1 MARNDLKVN
10 PQRYVKISERFWQ
23 VTASPAIEPVFIA
36 RTSILKD
43 LTPVLKTEGFV
54 IQLDNQYLLSQKTLD
69 LILQRDSPHYSIEAN
84 GDILG
89 VQIGKSIPVLKIDLA
104 PVYQIAEYRQR
115 LDNSAAI
122 KFAEWLYLGD
132 KHPKYDVPQRL
143 INWIDYMLTDKAKS
157 PTETFEIY
165 EFALELE
172 VLQKEIDSFATEIT
186 WNQSSGSII
195 IANDKTTNY
204 ITKVNGYLD
213 ALRRDFDSIVK
224 VYSLG
229 IIPPDNGDSFTRTTN
244 KIVTDEIEGVNRVVT
259 LQSAAVASIT
269 PRTTPTPTQV

>member
-43 LTPVLKTEGFV
+43 LTPVLKTDGFV

-89 VQIGKSIPVLKIDLA
+89 VEIGKSIPVLKIDLA

-132 KHPKYDVPQRL
+132 KHPTYDVPQRL

-165 EFALELE
+165 EFALELD
-172 VLQKEIDSFATEIT
+172 VLQKDIDSFATEIT

-204 ITKVNGYLD
+204 ITVINGYLD

-229 IIPPDNGDSFTRTTN
+229 IIPPDNGDSFTKTTN
-244 KIVTDEIEGVNRVVT
+244 KIVTDELEGVNRVVT
-259 LQSAAVASIT
+259 LQSTDVVNIV
-269 PRTTPTPTQV
+269 PRNI

>member
-43 LTPVLKTEGFV
+43 LTPVLKTDGFV
-54 IQLDNQYLLSQKTLD
+54 IQLENQYLLSQNTLD
-69 LILQRDSPHYSIEAN
+69 LILERDSPHYSIEAN

-89 VQIGKSIPVLKIDLA
+89 VQIGKSIPVLKIDLK
-104 PVYQIAEYRQR
+104 PVYQLAEYRQR

-132 KHPKYDVPQRL
+132 KHPTYDVPQRL
-143 INWIDYMLTDKAKS
+143 INWIDYMLTDKMVS

-165 EFALELE
+165 EFALELDR
-172 VLQKEIDSFATEIT
+172 LKDEIDTFATEIT

-195 IANDKTTNY
+195 IAQDKTTNY
-204 ITKVNGYLD
+204 ITTITGYLQS
-213 ALRRDFDSIVK
+213 LRRDFDSIVK

-229 IIPPDNGDSFTRTTN
+229 ITPPDNGDAYTRTTG
-244 KIVTDEIEGVNRVVT
+244 KVVSDDIEDVKRVVT
-259 LQSAAVASIT
+259 LQSTDVINIV
-269 PRTTPTPTQV
+269 PINI

>member
-115 LDNSAAI
+115 LNNSAAI

-132 KHPKYDVPQRL
+132 KHPTYDVPQRL
-143 INWIDYMLTDKAKS
+143 INWIDYMLTDKAIS
-157 PTETFEIY
+157 PGETFEIY
-165 EFALELE
+165 EFALELTK
-172 VLQKEIDSFATEIT
+172 LIDEINQFATEIT
-186 WNQSSGSII
+186 WNESSGSII

-204 ITKVNGYLD
+204 ITKINGYLD

-229 IIPPDNGDSFTRTTN
+229 IIPPDNGDSFEPNTN
-244 KIVTDEIEGVNRVVT
+244 KIVTDKIVFVDRVVT
-259 LQSAAVASIT
+259 LQSADVASIT
-269 PRTTPTPTQV
+269 PRTTQV

>member
-43 LTPVLKTEGFV
+43 LTPVLKTDGFV
-54 IQLDNQYLLSQKTLD
+54 IQLNNQYLLSQKTLD

-104 PVYQIAEYRQR
+104 PVYQISEYRQR

-132 KHPKYDVPQRL
+132 KHPAYDVPQRL
-143 INWIDYMLTDKAKS
+143 INWIDYMLTDKEKS
-157 PTETFEIY
+157 PTEHFEIY

-172 VLQKEIDSFATEIT
+172 VLEKELELFATEIT

-195 IANDKTTNY
+195 ISKEKTTNY
-204 ITKVNGYLD
+204 ITEITGYLD

-224 VYSLG
+224 VYSFG
-229 IIPPDNGDSFTRTTN
+229 ITPPDNGDSYRTFDGVV
-244 KIVTDEIEGVNRVVT
+244 VTDDVENVVRVVT
-259 LQSAAVASIT
+259 LQSGAVTNII
-269 PRTTPTPTQV
+269 PRTQI

>member
-43 LTPVLKTEGFV
+43 LTPVLKTDGFV

-89 VQIGKSIPVLKIDLA
+89 VEIGKSIPVLKIDLA

-132 KHPKYDVPQRL
+132 KHPTYDVPQRL

-165 EFALELE
+165 EFALELD
-172 VLQKEIDSFATEIT
+172 VLQKDIDSFATEIT

-204 ITKVNGYLD
+204 ITVINGYLD

-229 IIPPDNGDSFTRTTN
+229 IIPPDNGDSFTKTTN
-244 KIVTDEIEGVNRVVT
+244 KIVTDELEGVNRVVT
-259 LQSAAVASIT
+259 LQSAEVASIT
-269 PRTTPTPTQV
+269 PRTTPI

>member
-43 LTPVLKTEGFV
+43 LTPVLKTDGFV

-69 LILQRDSPHYSIEAN
+69 LILERDSPHYSIEAN

-89 VQIGKSIPVLKIDLA
+89 VEIGKSIPVLKIDLK
-104 PVYQIAEYRQR
+104 PVYQLADYRHN
-115 LDNSAAI
+115 LDIRAAI
-122 KFAEWLYLGD
+122 KFTEWLYLGV
-132 KHPKYDVPQRL
+132 KHPTYDVPQRL

-157 PTETFEIY
+157 PTEYFEIY
-165 EFALELE
+165 QFGLELD
-172 VLQKEIDSFATEIT
+172 VLQKDIDSFATEIT

-204 ITKVNGYLD
+204 ITKINGYLD

-229 IIPPDNGDSFTRTTN
+229 ITPPDKGT
-244 KIVTDEIEGVNRVVT
+244 IYEIFSGSVRGVVSDDIENVVRPVT
-259 LQSAAVASIT
+259 LQSTDVVNIV
-269 PRTTPTPTQV
+269 PRNI

>member
-89 VQIGKSIPVLKIDLA
+89 VEIGKSIPVLKIDLA

-132 KHPKYDVPQRL
+132 KHPTYDVPQRL

>member
-43 LTPVLKTEGFV
+43 LTPVLKTDGFV

-89 VQIGKSIPVLKIDLA
+89 VEIGKSIPVLKIDLA

-132 KHPKYDVPQRL
+132 KHPIYDVPLRL

-186 WNQSSGSII
+186 WNESSGSII

-204 ITKVNGYLD
+204 ITKINGYLD

-244 KIVTDEIEGVNRVVT
+244 KIVTDELEGVNRVVT
-259 LQSAAVASIT
+259 LQSAEVASIT
-269 PRTTPTPTQV
+269 PRTTPTPTTI

>member
-43 LTPVLKTEGFV
+43 LTPVLKTDGFV

-69 LILQRDSPHYSIEAN
+69 LILERDSPHYSIEAN

-89 VQIGKSIPVLKIDLA
+89 VEIGKSIPVLKIDLN
-104 PVYQIAEYRQR
+104 PVYELAEKRQK

-122 KFAEWLYLGD
+122 KFAEWLYLGV
-132 KHPKYDVPQRL
+132 KHPTYDVPQRL

-165 EFALELE
+165 EFALELD
-172 VLQKEIDSFATEIT
+172 VLQKDIDSFATEIT

-204 ITKVNGYLD
+204 ITVINGYLD

-229 IIPPDNGDSFTRTTN
+229 IIPPDNGDSFTKTTN
-244 KIVTDEIEGVNRVVT
+244 KIVTDELEGVNRVVT
-259 LQSAAVASIT
+259 LQSAEVTSIT
-269 PRTTPTPTQV
+269 PRTTPTPTTI

>member
-43 LTPVLKTEGFV
+43 LTPVLKTDGFV
-54 IQLDNQYLLSQKTLD
+54 IQLDNMYLLSQNTLD
-69 LILQRDSPHYSIEAN
+69 LILERDSPHYSIEAN

-89 VQIGKSIPVLKIDLA
+89 VEIGKSIPVLKIDLA

-132 KHPKYDVPQRL
+132 KHPIYDVPLRL
-143 INWIDYMLTDKAKS
+143 INWIDYMLTDKMVS

>member
-89 VQIGKSIPVLKIDLA
+89 VEIGKSIPVLKIDLA
-104 PVYQIAEYRQR
+104 PVYQTAEYRQR

-132 KHPKYDVPQRL
+132 KHPIYDVPLRL
-143 INWIDYMLTDKAKS
+143 INWIDYMLTDKAIS

-186 WNQSSGSII
+186 WNESSGSII

-204 ITKVNGYLD
+204 ITKINGYLD

-244 KIVTDEIEGVNRVVT
+244 KIVTDELEGVNRVVT

-269 PRTTPTPTQV
+269 PRTTPTPTTI

>member
-89 VQIGKSIPVLKIDLA
+89 VEIGKSIPVLKIDLA

-132 KHPKYDVPQRL
+132 KHPIYDVPLRL

-204 ITKVNGYLD
+204 ITKINGYLD

-259 LQSAAVASIT
+259 LQSADVASIT
-269 PRTTPTPTQV
+269 PRTTQV

>member
-89 VQIGKSIPVLKIDLA
+89 VQIGKSIPVLKIDLT

-132 KHPKYDVPQRL
+132 KHPIYDVPQRL
-143 INWIDYMLTDKAKS
+143 INWIDYMLTDKVKS

-204 ITKVNGYLD
+204 ITKINGYLD

-244 KIVTDEIEGVNRVVT
+244 KIVTDEIEGVNRVIT
-259 LQSAAVASIT
+259 LQSAEVASIT
-269 PRTTPTPTQV
+269 PRTTPTQV

>member
-43 LTPVLKTEGFV
+43 LTPVLKTDGFV

-69 LILQRDSPHYSIEAN
+69 LILERDSPHYSIEAN

-89 VQIGKSIPVLKIDLA
+89 VEIGKSIPVLKIDLK
-104 PVYQIAEYRQR
+104 PVYQLADYRHN
-115 LDNSAAI
+115 LDIRAAI
-122 KFAEWLYLGD
+122 KFTEWLYLGV
-132 KHPKYDVPQRL
+132 KHPTYDVPQRL

-157 PTETFEIY
+157 PTEYFEIY
-165 EFALELE
+165 QFGLELD
-172 VLQKEIDSFATEIT
+172 VLQKDIDSFATEIT

-204 ITKVNGYLD
+204 ITTITGYLQS
-213 ALRRDFDSIVK
+213 LRTDFNSIVK

-229 IIPPDNGDSFTRTTN
+229 ITPPDKGT
-244 KIVTDEIEGVNRVVT
+244 IYEIFSGSVRGVVSDDIENVVRPVT
-259 LQSAAVASIT
+259 LQSTDVVNIV
-269 PRTTPTPTQV
+269 PRNI

>member
-89 VQIGKSIPVLKIDLA
+89 VQIGKSIPVLKIDLT

-132 KHPKYDVPQRL
+132 KHPIYDVPLRL
-143 INWIDYMLTDKAKS
+143 INWIDYMLTDKMVS

-204 ITKVNGYLD
+204 ITKINGYLD

-244 KIVTDEIEGVNRVVT
+244 KIVTDEIEGVNRVIT
-259 LQSAAVASIT
+259 LQSADVASIT
-269 PRTTPTPTQV
+269 PRTTPTQV

>member
-43 LTPVLKTEGFV
+43 LTPVLKTDGFV

-89 VQIGKSIPVLKIDLA
+89 VEIGKSIPVLKIDLK

-132 KHPKYDVPQRL
+132 KHPTYDVPQRL
-143 INWIDYMLTDKAKS
+143 INWIDYMLTDKMVS

-165 EFALELE
+165 EFALELDR
-172 VLQKEIDSFATEIT
+172 LKDEIDTFATEIT

-195 IANDKTTNY
+195 IAQDKTTNY
-204 ITKVNGYLD
+204 ITTVNGYLQS
-213 ALRRDFDSIVK
+213 LRRDFDSIVK

-229 IIPPDNGDSFTRTTN
+229 ITPPDNGDAYTRTTG
-244 KIVTDEIEGVNRVVT
+244 KVVSDDIEDVKRVVT
-259 LQSAAVASIT
+259 LQSADVINIV
-269 PRTTPTPTQV
+269 PRNI

>member
-43 LTPVLKTEGFV
+43 LTPVLKTDGFV
-54 IQLDNQYLLSQKTLD
+54 IQLDNMYLLSQNTLD
-69 LILQRDSPHYSIEAN
+69 LILKRDSPHYSIEAN

-89 VQIGKSIPVLKIDLA
+89 VEIGKSIPVLKIDLT
-104 PVYQIAEYRQR
+104 PVYQLADYRHN
-115 LDNSAAI
+115 LDIRAAI

-132 KHPKYDVPQRL
+132 KHPINNVPQRL
-143 INWIDYMLTDKAKS
+143 INWIDYMLTDKTDS

-165 EFALELE
+165 EFALELDG
-172 VLQKEIDSFATEIT
+172 LQKEIDAFATEIT

-195 IANDKTTNY
+195 IANDKTATY
-204 ITKVNGYLD
+204 ITKITGYLQS
-213 ALRRDFDSIVK
+213 LRNDFDSIVK

-229 IIPPDNGDSFTRTTN
+229 YSPPDNGEWITRTTG
-244 KIVTDEIEGVNRVVT
+244 KVVTDDIEDVNRVITIQSTEVT
-259 LQSAAVASIT
+259 GIF
-269 PRTTPTPTQV
+269 PRKN

>member
-43 LTPVLKTEGFV
+43 LTPVLKTDGFV

-89 VQIGKSIPVLKIDLA
+89 VEIGKSIPVLKIDLA

-132 KHPKYDVPQRL
+132 KHPIYDVPLRL

-186 WNQSSGSII
+186 WNESSGSII

-204 ITKVNGYLD
+204 ITKINGYLD

-244 KIVTDEIEGVNRVVT
+244 KIVTDELEGVNRVVT
-259 LQSAAVASIT
+259 LQSADVASIT
-269 PRTTPTPTQV
+269 PRTTPTTI

>member
-43 LTPVLKTEGFV
+43 LTPVLKTDGFV
-54 IQLDNQYLLSQKTLD
+54 IQLDNMYLLSQNTLD
-69 LILQRDSPHYSIEAN
+69 LILKRDSPHYSIEAN

-89 VQIGKSIPVLKIDLA
+89 VEIGKSIPVLKIDLA
-104 PVYQIAEYRQR
+104 PVYQTAEYRQR
-115 LDNSAAI
+115 LDTSAAI

-132 KHPKYDVPQRL
+132 KHPIYDVPLRL
-143 INWIDYMLTDKAKS
+143 INWIDYMLTDKTDS

-165 EFALELE
+165 EFALELDD
-172 VLQKEIDSFATEIT
+172 LQKEIDSFATEIT

-204 ITKVNGYLD
+204 ITKINGYLD
-213 ALRRDFDSIVK
+213 ALRRDLDSIVK

-229 IIPPDNGDSFTRTTN
+229 IIPPDNGEYFTRTTG
-244 KIVTDEIEGVNRVVT
+244 KVVTDDIEDVNRVIT
-259 LQSAAVASIT
+259 LQSTEVTGIV
-269 PRTTPTPTQV
+269 PRKN

>member
-89 VQIGKSIPVLKIDLA
+89 VEIGKSIPVLKIDLA

-132 KHPKYDVPQRL
+132 KHPIYDVPLRL

-165 EFALELE
+165 EFAFELE

-204 ITKVNGYLD
+204 ITKINGYLD

-244 KIVTDEIEGVNRVVT
+244 KIVTDELEGVNRVVT
-259 LQSAAVASIT
+259 LQSAEVASIT
-269 PRTTPTPTQV
+269 PRTTPTPTTI

>member
-89 VQIGKSIPVLKIDLA
+89 VEIGKSIPVLKIDLA

-132 KHPKYDVPQRL
+132 KHPIYDVPQRL

-186 WNQSSGSII
+186 WNESSGSII

-204 ITKVNGYLD
+204 ITKINGYLD

-259 LQSAAVASIT
+259 LQSADVASIT
-269 PRTTPTPTQV
+269 PRTTPPPTQV

>member
-89 VQIGKSIPVLKIDLA
+89 VEIGKSIPVLKIDLA

-132 KHPKYDVPQRL
+132 KHPIYDVPLRL

-186 WNQSSGSII
+186 WNESSGSII

-204 ITKVNGYLD
+204 ITKINGYLD

-244 KIVTDEIEGVNRVVT
+244 KIVTDELEGVNRVVT
-259 LQSAAVASIT
+259 LQSADVASIT
-269 PRTTPTPTQV
+269 PRTTPTTI

>member
-89 VQIGKSIPVLKIDLA
+89 VQIGKSIPVLKIDLT
-104 PVYQIAEYRQR
+104 PVYQTAEYRQR

-132 KHPKYDVPQRL
+132 KHPIYDVPLRL

-204 ITKVNGYLD
+204 ITKINGYLD

-259 LQSAAVASIT
+259 LQSAEVASIT
-269 PRTTPTPTQV
+269 PRTTQV

>member
-115 LDNSAAI
+115 LNNSAAI

-132 KHPKYDVPQRL
+132 KHPIYDVPQRL
-143 INWIDYMLTDKAKS
+143 INWIDYMLTDKVKS

-165 EFALELE
+165 EFALELTS
-172 VLQKEIDSFATEIT
+172 LQDEINQFATEIT

-229 IIPPDNGDSFTRTTN
+229 IIPPDNGDSFEPNTN
-244 KIVTDEIEGVNRVVT
+244 KIVTDEIEGVSRVVT
-259 LQSAAVASIT
+259 LQSAAVTSIT
-269 PRTTPTPTQV
+269 PRTTQV

>member
-1 MARNDLKVN
+1 M
-10 PQRYVKISERFWQ
+10 
-23 VTASPAIEPVFIA
+23 
-36 RTSILKD
+36 KD

-104 PVYQIAEYRQR
+104 PVYQTAEYRQR

-132 KHPKYDVPQRL
+132 KHPIYDVPLRL
-143 INWIDYMLTDKAKS
+143 INWIDYMLTDKMVS

-204 ITKVNGYLD
+204 ITKINGYLD

-244 KIVTDEIEGVNRVVT
+244 KIVTDEIEGVNRVIT
-259 LQSAAVASIT
+259 LQSAEVASIT
-269 PRTTPTPTQV
+269 PRTTPTQV

>member
-89 VQIGKSIPVLKIDLA
+89 VEIGKSIPVLKIDLA

-132 KHPKYDVPQRL
+132 KHPIYDVPQRL
-143 INWIDYMLTDKAKS
+143 INWIDYMLTDKTKS

-259 LQSAAVASIT
+259 LQSADVASIT
-269 PRTTPTPTQV
+269 PRTTPTSTQV